1 MVRLF
6 ALGLPLAAAAVM
18 FAAPAAAEPCQ
29 DSMASIEYAL
39 AIATG
44 EAPASTYDS
53 SSCRDAC
60 YDRCCPD
67 RLCRDD
73 TDVKCLTVC
82 YESCG

>member
-6 ALGLPLAAAAVM
+6 ALALPLVASAVM
-18 FAAPAAAEPCQ
+18 FAAPAAAECQ
-29 DSMASIEYAL
+29 DGMASVEYAL

>member
-6 ALGLPLAAAAVM
+6 ALGLPLAASAVM
-18 FAAPAAAEPCQ
+18 FAAPAAAECQ